1 MSYYN
6 FTYFYLNFDG
16 RSLSMQNL
24 YFYQNVT
31 FGNLFDS
38 ILNFYPHLKICPCF
52 DYKISHDGNYKYINE
67 KDTLHN
73 FRNQYG
79 STYLFIQITLNGKQC
94 NCNKQ
99 FKEYYSKT
107 KKEIIDDIEPKIIEE
122 KVSFFKK
129 LIEEKENIITNKTN
143 ENNNYSK
150 EISDYQI
157 TINKLNQTI
166 ADLENKKRI
175 IQDEKQNKIS
185 EIESL
190 KKKIKI

>member
-38 ILNFYPHLKICPCF
+38 ILNFYPHLKICTCF